1 MTRPSMFDNER
12 IVELLCERATQGLT
26 AAEELEL
33 ETLLS
38 AYPGQDAEALDR
50 VAGAM
55 TVGVLQQH
63 SRPLPPALRE
73 KLLRDSQPFVTNPTA
88 PAGKSALRSLKWLAA
103 SGWIAAAAAMIL
115 AVAGW
120 WQSLSPAP
128 LAPTLGA
135 QYRTFA
141 AQSPDLVQAEWKG
154 QTEGFETVRGEVLWS
169 SIGQRGYLRL
179 LGLPQNNPYALQYQI
194 WIGDSKRGAN
204 PIHAGVFDADCTGEV
219 IVPIRPSLPI
229 DVPEYFAITREKA
242 GGVAVPESSPV
253 LVAKP
258 RT

>member
-12 IVELLCERATQGLT
+12 IVELLCDRATQGLT

-50 VAGAM
+50 VAGALA
-55 TVGVLQQH
+55 VGALQQH
-63 SRPLPPALRE
+63 ARPLPAALRD
-73 KLLRDSQPFVTNPTA
+73 KLLRDSQPFVKSPTA
-88 PAGKSALRSLKWLAA
+88 AAGKSVLRSLKWLAA
-103 SGWIAAAAAMIL
+103 SGWIAAAAAMVL

-120 WQSLSPAP
+120 WQRLAPAP
-128 LAPTLGA
+128 QSPTLGT

-141 AQSPDLVQAEWKG
+141 AKSLDLVHAEWKG
-154 QTEGFETVRGEVLWS
+154 QTEGFESVRGEVLWS
-169 SIGQRGYLRL
+169 SISQRGYLRL
-179 LGLPQNNPYALQYQI
+179 LGLPQNNPYSLQYQI

-219 IVPIRPSLPI
+219 IVPIHPSLPI
-229 DVPEYFAITREKA
+229 DAPEYFAITREKA
-242 GGVAVPESSPV
+242 GGVVMPENAPV